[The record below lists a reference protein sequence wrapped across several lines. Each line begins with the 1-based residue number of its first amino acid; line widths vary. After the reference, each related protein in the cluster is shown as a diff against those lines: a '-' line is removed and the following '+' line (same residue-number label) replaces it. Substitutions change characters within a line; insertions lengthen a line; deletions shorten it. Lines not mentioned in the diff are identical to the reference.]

1 MLPILADIGII
12 FIFIISVILGFKS
25 GVLKSFLLFVGFVI
39 SWFFSVYI
47 AKFLSYSLY
56 YDLISPYISKSI
68 EKFVCSNQNEMIF
81 GSLSD
86 FIFAVLHNYGITPE
100 KITHIINSVSK
111 EKLPSEISRILMP
124 GITEILKPIF
134 SGMIFAILGLTG
146 RMCIKKILSLLRFKT
161 FSFADRVIGAIFGAF
176 KGYVAVL
183 VCLCIIRMFAPFIP
197 SNNPINEFID
207 EANSST
213 LIFKKMYND
222 NILYTFIK
230 KV

>member
-12 FIFIISVILGFKS
+12 FIFATSVVVGFKNGLLIS
-25 GVLKSFLLFVGFVI
+25 YLLFVGFVI
-39 SWFFSVYI
+39 SWCFSVYI

-56 YDLISPYISKSI
+56 YDLISPYISRSI
-68 EKFVCSNQNEMIF
+68 EKFVYGNANEMIF
-81 GSLSD
+81 GGLSD

-111 EKLPSEISRILMP
+111 EKLPNEISKILMP
-124 GITEILKPIF
+124 GIIEILKPVF
-134 SGMIFAILGLTG
+134 SGMVFAILGLTG
-146 RMCIKKILSLLRFKT
+146 RICIRKILSLLRFKT
-161 FSFADRVIGAIFGAF
+161 LSFIDRVIGAIFGAF

-183 VCLCIIRMFAPFIP
+183 VCLCIIRMLVPFIP
-197 SNNPINEFID
+197 SNNPVSEFIGK
-207 EANSST
+207 ANNST